1 VLPTAWRFRASVIHH
16 TLLCSARTSS
26 PFHALGKG
34 KLGTVRNGAYK
45 KNNLV
50 APLDSDCPSRALRS
64 LDIRGSYLLTVQ
76 PLVFE
81 EMIYHRLL
89 ALVFAACVLSSSARE
104 ITTEEIKEK
113 SALGF
118 HLLSFA
124 AGAEP
129 VWKSDEETDALVS
142 KHVHFVSRMF
152 LPSDEISI
160 AELYRLT
167 SRILMKTIKL
177 PRRHPSWKRNWE
189 LPVSY

>member
-1 VLPTAWRFRASVIHH
+1 MP
-16 TLLCSARTSS
+16 
-26 PFHALGKG
+26 
-34 KLGTVRNGAYK
+34 
-45 KNNLV
+45 
-50 APLDSDCPSRALRS
+50 
-64 LDIRGSYLLTVQ
+64 TVQ

-81 EMIYHRLL
+81 EMICHRLL

-142 KHVHFVSRMF
+142 EHVHFVSRMF
-152 LPSDEISI
+152 LPS
-160 AELYRLT
+160 
-167 SRILMKTIKL
+167 
-177 PRRHPSWKRNWE
+177 
-189 LPVSY
+189 